1 MSKTIW
7 YISKY
12 FAPKTQKS
20 PGSRGWFL
28 MRRIADKGYSVV
40 VITSDSNN
48 IYPQP
53 DLNSRVVI
61 EEEQG
66 VKLVWLKTL
75 KYKTAKSFLRILS
88 WFHFEWNLLKLDKSF
103 FSKPD
108 IVIVSSL
115 SLLTV
120 LNGLWLKHNYKCTLI
135 FEVRDIWPLSV
146 VEDGG
151 FSKWNP
157 LVLMLGLVERLG
169 YRYAEK
175 IVGTMPNL
183 SEHVSEIL
191 GYEKKVCCIP
201 MGVDMDSVNDHDD
214 LPTGYIE
221 KYLSSGKFTVAH
233 VGSIGI
239 TNALETFFHAAEL
252 MKNEERVEF
261 ILVGDGALKQQFEKK
276 YEHLVNVTFAPQV
289 SKGMVYSVLSRCDL
303 LYFSA
308 HKSKVWDYGQSL
320 NKVIDYMLA
329 GKPIVASYSGFP
341 SMIDE
346 AKCGTFVPAGD
357 AVALTSEI
365 FHYANMESQEMNQMG
380 LRGRQWILKNRSYKK
395 LADDYIMLC
404 FEK

>member
-12 FAPKTQKS
+12 FAPKTKNS

-28 MRRIADKGYSVV
+28 MREIADKGYSVV

-48 IYPQP
+48 LYPQP
-53 DLNSRVVI
+53 DLGSRVTI
-61 EEEQG
+61 EEEHG

-75 KYKTAKSFLRILS
+75 KYKTAKSFLRVLS
-88 WFHFEWNLLKLDKSF
+88 WFHFEWNLLRLNKSS

-108 IVIVSSL
+108 AVIVSSL

-120 LNGLWLKHNYKCTLI
+120 VSGLWLKHKYKCTLI
-135 FEVRDIWPLSV
+135 FEVRDIWPLTI
-146 VEDGG
+146 VEEGG

-157 LVLMLGLVERLG
+157 LVLMLGLIERIG

-191 GYEKKVCCIP
+191 GYEKEVCCIP
-201 MGVDMDSVNDHDD
+201 MGVDMASVNDHDD

-233 VGSIGI
+233 AGTIGI

-252 MKNEERVEF
+252 MKNEDRVEF

-276 YEHLVNVTFAPQV
+276 YEHFVNVTFAPKV
-289 SKGMVYSVLSRCDL
+289 SKSMVYSVLSRCDL
-303 LYFSA
+303 LYFSV

-341 SMIDE
+341 SMVDE
-346 AKCGTFVPAGD
+346 AKCGTFVSAGD
-357 AVALTSEI
+357 PVALTIDI
-365 FHYANMESQEMNQMG
+365 FQYLNMESKEMNQIG
-380 LRGRQWILKNRSYKK
+380 SRGREWILKNRSYEK
-395 LADDYIMLC
+395 LADDYLLLC
-404 FEK
+404 FEE